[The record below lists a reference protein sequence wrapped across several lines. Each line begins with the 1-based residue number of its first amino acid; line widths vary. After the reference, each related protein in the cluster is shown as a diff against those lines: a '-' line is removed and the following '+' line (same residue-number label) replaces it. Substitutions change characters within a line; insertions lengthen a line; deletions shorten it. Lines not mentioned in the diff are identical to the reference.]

1 MFANLIVLPWKSDLF
16 TFVLLFLSIFCPF
29 LFFVIYSSSFDYILD
44 NAESLKDAKKII
56 CYSTRPSTVFR
67 KLVSRNRLLYYFFP
81 FFWLATINENS
92 LPFCRLYVYQFYWE
106 LNVSWF
112 HEQFYCGF
120 ISLLPNRN
128 WSKIVKMSRLTLRF
142 SNKIWFYSLCE
153 LFYMSF
159 ITFSSYSIM

>member
-1 MFANLIVLPWKSDLF
+1 MCSQICSFYRESLICL
-16 TFVLLFLSIFCPF
+16 LLFYFFLAFFCPF

-44 NAESLKDAKKII
+44 NAESLKDTKKII
-56 CYSTRPSTVFR
+56 CNSTRPSTVFR

-128 WSKIVKMSRLTLRF
+128 WSKIVKMSRF
-142 SNKIWFYSLCE
+142 SFCGLQYAFLNQFTWIYGLANIVF
-153 LFYMSF
+153 FV
-159 ITFSSYSIM
+159 

>member
-1 MFANLIVLPWKSDLF
+1 MTPLCVRKSARSTVKVWSVYFCF
-16 TFVLLFLSIFCPF
+16 TFSEHFLPFFILCYILLFIRL
-29 LFFVIYSSSFDYILD
+29 YSRQCWKFKGCK
-44 NAESLKDAKKII
+44 KDHLLLNKAFQG
-56 CYSTRPSTVFR
+56 FR

-142 SNKIWFYSLCE
+142 SNKIWFYSLFE
-153 LFYMSF
+153 L
-159 ITFSSYSIM
+159 